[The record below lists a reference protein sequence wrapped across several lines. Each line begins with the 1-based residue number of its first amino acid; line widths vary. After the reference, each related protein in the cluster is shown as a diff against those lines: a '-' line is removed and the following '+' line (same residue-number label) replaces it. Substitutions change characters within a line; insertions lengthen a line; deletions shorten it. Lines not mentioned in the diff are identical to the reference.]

1 MPAKKKRQKK
11 QPKQK
16 TSPKTYKRPNKLEK
30 MSRLSFAL
38 FFIVPFIFGEI
49 LLYTGGRVASM
60 YIFPFVWVGFWAALL
75 YTNDWSPLIQRK
87 DQSGEAADSSVSSQ
101 E

>member
-1 MPAKKKRQKK
+1 MPAKKKRQRK

-16 TSPKTYKRPNKLEK
+16 TPKKDYKRPNKLEK

-38 FFIVPFIFGEI
+38 LFILPFILGEI
-49 LLYTGGRVASM
+49 LLYTGGRMASM
-60 YIFPFVWVGFWAALL
+60 YIFPLAWVGFWAALL
-75 YTNDWSPLIQRK
+75 YTNDWSPLIQRGK
-87 DQSGEAADSSVSSQ
+87 KTDEAASPSAPSS

>member
-1 MPAKKKRQKK
+1 MAQKKKRQKK

-16 TSPKTYKRPNKLEK
+16 TPKKAYKRPNKLEK

-38 FFIVPFIFGEI
+38 LFIVPFILGEI
-49 LLYTGGRVASM
+49 LLYTGGRVTSM
-60 YIFPFVWVGFWAALL
+60 YIFPVAWVGFWAALL
-75 YTNDWSPLIQRK
+75 YTNDWSPLIKRQPPN
-87 DQSGEAADSSVSSQ
+87 EAGGSSSP